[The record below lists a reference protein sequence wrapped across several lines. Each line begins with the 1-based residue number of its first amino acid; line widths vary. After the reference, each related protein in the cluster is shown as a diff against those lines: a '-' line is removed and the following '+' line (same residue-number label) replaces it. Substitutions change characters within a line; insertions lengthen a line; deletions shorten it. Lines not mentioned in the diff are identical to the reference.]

1 MMHRLSLC
9 AFAAAALAS
18 TLPARA
24 QDDAAIKTKLEPCF
38 ACHGENGISELD
50 GVPSIAGQP
59 DLFLEWQLVFFRTGR
74 VKSEIMEPV
83 AAELSD
89 EDIRG
94 IGGYLVTLPPIKTP
108 PPPDDAPAMTEVG
121 AKLAAAQNCGNC
133 HGDGFHGQQGAARI
147 AGQREEV
154 LVKALHA
161 YKSGARFGTGVAAMP
176 EIALQLNDDQMA
188 ALAHF
193 LSRQR

>member
-1 MMHRLSLC
+1 MMRRLSLC
-9 AFAAAALAS
+9 ALIAAALAGA
-18 TLPARA
+18 LPVRA
-24 QDDAAIKTKLEPCF
+24 ADDAAIKTKLEPCF
-38 ACHGENGISELD
+38 ACHGENGISQLD
-50 GVPSIAGQP
+50 GVPSLAGQP

-74 VKSEIMEPV
+74 VKSEIMEPL

-94 IGGYLVTLPPIKTP
+94 IGAYLAKLPPIRTP
-108 PPPDDAPAMTEVG
+108 PPPDDAPALTELG
-121 AKLAAAQNCGNC
+121 AKLATGRNCSNC
-133 HGDGFHGQQGAARI
+133 HGDGFHGQQGAARL

-154 LVKALHA
+154 MVKALHD

-176 EIALQLNDDQMA
+176 EVALALNDEQMQ
-188 ALAHF
+188 ALAHY

>member
-9 AFAAAALAS
+9 AVAVAALAGA
-18 TLPARA
+18 LPARA
-24 QDDAAIKTKLEPCF
+24 ADDAAIKAKLEPCF
-38 ACHGENGISELD
+38 ACHGESGISQLD
-50 GVPSIAGQP
+50 GVPSLAGQP

-74 VKSEIMEPV
+74 VKSEIMAPI

-89 EDIRG
+89 DDIRALG
-94 IGGYLVTLPPIKTP
+94 AYLVTLPPIQTP

-121 AKLAAAQNCGNC
+121 AKLAAGRNCGNC

-154 LVKALHA
+154 LLKALHA

-176 EIALQLNDDQMA
+176 EIALELNDDQMQ
-188 ALAHF
+188 ALAHY

>member
-9 AFAAAALAS
+9 AFAAAALACA
-18 TLPARA
+18 LPARA
-24 QDDAAIKTKLEPCF
+24 ADELAIKTRLEPCF
-38 ACHGENGISELD
+38 ACHGENGISQLD
-50 GVPSIAGQP
+50 GVPSLAGQP

-74 VKSEIMEPV
+74 VKSEIMAPV

-89 EDIRG
+89 EDIRT
-94 IGGYLVTLPPIKTP
+94 IGAYLVTLPPINTP

-121 AKLAAAQNCGNC
+121 ARLAAGRNCDNC
-133 HGDGFHGQQGAARI
+133 HAAGFHGQQGAARL

-154 LVKALHA
+154 LLKALHA

-176 EIALQLNDDQMA
+176 EIASELDDDQMK

>member
-9 AFAAAALAS
+9 AVALAALAGA
-18 TLPARA
+18 PAA
-24 QDDAAIKTKLEPCF
+24 SAADDSAIKTKLEPCF
-38 ACHGENGISELD
+38 ACHGEKGISQID
-50 GVPSIAGQP
+50 GVPSLAGQP

-74 VKSEIMEPV
+74 VKSEIMAPV

-89 EDIRG
+89 EDIRA
-94 IGGYLVTLPPIKTP
+94 IGAYLVTLPPIQTP
-108 PPPDDAPAMTEVG
+108 PPPDDAPAITEVG
-121 AKLAAAQNCGNC
+121 AKLAAGRNCGNC

-154 LVKALHA
+154 LLKALHD
-161 YKSGARFGTGVAAMP
+161 YKSGARFGTGLAAMP
-176 EIALQLNDDQMA
+176 EIALQLNDDQMQ
-188 ALAHF
+188 ALAHY